1 MSNDLAPIG
10 VSTYVR
16 LQHLQQTIA
25 ALQKNALALQSE
37 LFVFS
42 DGPRPGDEEKVAA
55 VRSYLKTVNG
65 FKEVHIVE
73 RESNSRTANSRGGLR
88 MLLDRYG
95 KVIFLEEDVV
105 TAPGFLIFMNQSL
118 VKYEGNDRVFS
129 VAGYCPPIDI
139 PANYKHDAFFLRR
152 YNGWGLGIW
161 KNRYD
166 RIKYITPEE
175 YEQFAADKKRVR
187 SFVESGGMD
196 MLGMLKLDAYGE
208 IDAGDVKAMYA
219 QFLSDQYTVY
229 PSRSLTRNIGFDGSG
244 ANCGESGRFD
254 VMQSNKTTFCLPA
267 HLIVDRRIVKV
278 HREFWGD
285 PYGYARQGGCKQF
298 IRRVINKLATV
309 SGAGRIRNE
318 IYYRR
323 RYRGAVV
330 HGTAHVMPDVS
341 IGAGVRIESG
351 ARLSNSTLAREVTVG
366 ASNSINGSSLGE
378 RSKIYSGCNLQLVTC
393 EHDVALYGGH
403 FNEVTIGCYTY
414 IAAQAAMSMVT
425 IGRFCSIGPHLICGH
440 GDHPTDFASTSPVF
454 FSTEKQCGVSFTRKK
469 LFEER
474 KPIHIGHDVWIGARV
489 FIRDGV
495 KIGKGAVIAAG
506 SVVVKDVPDYAIVGG
521 VPAKLI
527 RYRFT
532 EEIIS
537 KLLKLKWWEWSEDKL
552 RKAQPYIAQNNVHKF
567 IEWATNIDKSQI
579 PKS

>member
-1 MSNDLAPIG
+1 MSTNLAPIG
-10 VSTYVR
+10 ISTYAR

-25 ALQKNALALQSE
+25 TLQKNALAEQSE

-42 DGPRPGDEEKVAA
+42 DAPRAGDEEKVAS
-55 VRSYLKTVNG
+55 VRGYLRTVDG
-65 FKEVHIVE
+65 FKAVHIIE

-88 MLLDRYG
+88 MLLDRFG
-95 KVIFLEEDVV
+95 KVIFLEEDII
-105 TAPGFLIFMNQSL
+105 TAPGFLTYMNQAL
-118 VKYEGNDRVFS
+118 EKYEGNDRVFS
-129 VAGYCPPIDI
+129 VAGYCPPINI

-175 YEQFAADKKRVR
+175 YEQFAADKKRAK
-187 SFVESGGMD
+187 SFVENGMD

-219 QFLSDQYTVY
+219 QFLSGQYTVY
-229 PSRSLTRNIGFDGSG
+229 PSKSLTRNIGFDGTG
-244 ANCGESGRFD
+244 TQCGESSRFD
-254 VMQSNKTTFCLPA
+254 VIQSDKTTFCLPEC
-267 HLIVDRRIVKV
+267 LIVDRRIVKS

-285 PYGYARQGGCKQF
+285 PYGYARQGRGNHF
-298 IRRVINKLATV
+298 IRRVINKLAIV

-318 IYYRR
+318 IDYRR
-323 RYRGAVV
+323 RYRGSVV

-341 IGAGVRIESG
+341 MGAGVRIESG
-351 ARLSNSTLAREVTVG
+351 ARLSNSILAKEVTVA

-378 RSKIYSGCNLQLVTC
+378 RSKIYSGCNLQKVTC

-403 FNEVTIGCYTY
+403 FNEVTIGCYSY

-425 IGRFCSIGPHLICGH
+425 IGRFCSIGPHLICGY

-454 FSTEKQCGVSFTRKK
+454 FSPEKQCGVSFTRKK

-495 KIGKGAVIAAG
+495 KIGNGAVIAAG

-521 VPAKLI
+521 MPAKLI
-527 RYRFT
+527 RYRFN
-532 EEIIS
+532 EEIIAE
-537 KLLKLKWWEWSEDKL
+537 LLKLKWWEWSEDKL
-552 RKAQPYIAQNNVHKF
+552 RKAQPYMAQNNVLEF
-567 IEWATNIDKSQI
+567 IEWASNIDKSQI